1 MKIAVVAV
9 TRRGA
14 ATAGRA
20 AAALADLPGAEVDL
34 LLPEK
39 FAGGGPGAL
48 PYSRPLADMC
58 GELFQDYR
66 GLVMVMAMGIVFR
79 LLAPH
84 LHDKRHDPAVVV
96 LDEKGRFAIS
106 ALSGHLGG
114 ANDLARRLQ
123 EKLGSLAVITTATD
137 VHGLPAVDLLAR
149 DYNLAMEPFDR
160 VKAVN
165 AAIVNGEPVHFYSD
179 INLQGELPARFGLR
193 PLGTF
198 GHEEMAGEQ
207 YVFITNKTMVEHP
220 PGALFL
226 RPRNLIVGLGC
237 RRGIEAEAVKDAVEE
252 ALCCAGRSLSSVRL
266 MATVDLRAGEKG
278 VLTAARE
285 MGLPLLSFTR
295 AEIEDFYLL
304 RGEEL
309 SFSQFVFNKIGVGGV
324 CEPVALLAAPAAKL
338 LVKKKALNGVTA
350 AVAEEVLPLLEPGRE
365 SRGN

>member
-1 MKIAVVAV
+1 
-9 TRRGA
+9 
-14 ATAGRA
+14 
-20 AAALADLPGAEVDL
+20 VDL

-39 FAGGGPGAL
+39 FAGGSPGAL
-48 PYSRPLADMC
+48 PYNLPLADLC
-58 GELFQDYR
+58 GELFQNYR

-84 LHDKRHDPAVVV
+84 LRDKRNDPAVVV

-123 EKLGSLAVITTATD
+123 ERLGSLAVITTATD

-149 DYNLAMEPFDR
+149 DHNLVMEPFER

-165 AAIVNGEPVHFYSD
+165 AAIVNGEPVHFYSE
-179 INLQGELPARFGLR
+179 INLEGELPASLGLK

-198 GHEEMAGEQ
+198 RREEMAGGQ
-207 YVFITNKTMVEHP
+207 YVFITNRTMAEHP

-226 RPRNLIVGLGC
+226 RPRNLVVGLGC
-237 RRGIEAEAVKDAVEE
+237 RRGIEDEAVKDAVKE
-252 ALCCAGRSLSSVRL
+252 ALRCAGRSLSSVRL
-266 MATVDLRAGEKG
+266 MATVDLRAGEEG
-278 VLTAARE
+278 VLSAARE
-285 MGLPLLSFTR
+285 MRLPLLAFTR
-295 AEIEDFYLL
+295 AEIEEIYLM

-309 SFSQFVFNKIGVGGV
+309 SFSQYVFDKIGVGGV

-338 LVKKKALNGVTA
+338 IVRKKALNGVTA
-350 AVAEEVLPLLEPGRE
+350 AVAEEVLPLLEPDRE
-365 SRGN
+365 SRAN